1 MILLSIYPEHVESI
15 IKGLKKYEF
24 RKISLKRNAQREK
37 FIVVYE
43 TKPMNSIRIII
54 KTGKVIEDNINNLWN
69 RFGAKSG
76 ISKNYFFEYYRAN
89 SNVGSPRGIAIEIDK
104 IFTLKKPISLS
115 EIREKYPNFVPPQN
129 LYLVNEEKYPLLHKQ
144 IKKEFKLGE

>member
-24 RKISLKRNAQREK
+24 RKISLKKNAQKGK

-43 TKPMNSIRIII
+43 TKPMNSIRIILEI
-54 KTGKVIEDNINNLWN
+54 GEIIDDNIHNLWN
-69 RFGAKSG
+69 RFGDKSG

-89 SNVGSPRGIAIEIDK
+89 SRVGASRGIAIEIKK
-104 IFTLKKPISLS
+104 ILRLKKPISLL
-115 EIREKYPNFVPPQN
+115 EIKKDYPTFTPPQN
-129 LYLVNEEKYPLLHKQ
+129 LYILNEEKYPKLYERLKKG
-144 IKKEFKLGE
+144 IKRLN